1 MLNLAA
7 EGIEQEKVNAYSF
20 ALAGLA
26 RLAVSCTSLDENVHG
41 RLNAIA
47 RRHAG
52 SRIPLLAA
60 FRDYC
65 RSPQDADR
73 SLIAVADG
81 FGLTAIETLA
91 VRLAVA
97 VEEDLLIGHILTH
110 LQQPLAHSR
119 PTIGL
124 LAQAYSDDHEPSL
137 IHFLGQGNA
146 VQCGL
151 LALSSD
157 ESPLPERHV
166 RIPLPSSLALRG
178 MESFWPGTG
187 AIHQGGEFPVPLGK
201 TSEKQAVAIGA
212 RLSDGTSGAPVLV
225 LRGGDSAEA
234 RAAASRV
241 AAAAGKRPVLI
252 SAEHLTGMAPW
263 LVLRG
268 LIPVFSQ
275 WLAPGERKALPAIPS
290 YGGPIVVLTGPDGDF
305 ESDGRVIIDWRLEV
319 PSAEEREELWS
330 GPLGA
335 GLAHRIALEHRNT
348 AGRIAALAAQV
359 REEASPGKTIGYDDF
374 RAVARRGDSIGLG
387 ALADLIAD
395 EIGDDALVVPA
406 TLREELEAL
415 VVRCRLREQFSDSLG
430 PSIKA
435 RYRPSVR
442 ALFVGPSGT
451 GKTLAAAWLA
461 TRLGIPLCR
470 VDLSAVTSKYIG
482 ETEKNLSQLLSRAE
496 QTEVVLLFDEA
507 DALFGK
513 RTDIREANDRF
524 ANAQT
529 NYLLQRMESYDGI
542 TVLTSNSRARFDV
555 AFTRRFDAI
564 ITFPSPTPQERRA
577 LWSTHLGEKHDVSV
591 AHLDLLAVAVDFSG
605 GQIRNAVLGAAVAA
619 AQEGQP
625 LQYRHVLT
633 GVATEYRKISR
644 QLPDELK
651 QNVFAGQTQGT

>member
-7 EGIEQEKVNAYSF
+7 ESIEQDSPSAYGF

-26 RLAVSCTSLDENVHG
+26 RLAVSCTTLDESVRN
-41 RLNAIA
+41 RLDAVT
-47 RRHAG
+47 RRYVKI
-52 SRIPLLAA
+52 RTPLLTG

-65 RSPQDADR
+65 RSPREADR
-73 SLIAVADG
+73 PLVAVASH
-81 FGLTAIETLA
+81 FGLSAVETLA

-97 VEEDLLIGHILTH
+97 VEEDLLIGHVLTH

-124 LAQAYSDDHEPSL
+124 LTHAYCEDHQPNL
-137 IHFLGQGNA
+137 VHVLGQGQA

-151 LALSSD
+151 LQLSGD

-178 MESFWPGTG
+178 VESFWPGTA
-187 AIHQGGEFPVPLGK
+187 AIRQDGRELAVPLGQ
-201 TSEKQAVAIGA
+201 TAERRAAALGG
-212 RLSDGTSGAPVLV
+212 RLAATAEGAPVV
-225 LRGGDSAEA
+225 IIRGGDSVEA
-234 RAAASRV
+234 RV
-241 AAAAGKRPVLI
+241 AAASVCAGAGRHPVLV
-252 SAEHLTGMAPW
+252 STDQLGGMAPW
-263 LVLRG
+263 LFLRG
-268 LIPVFSQ
+268 LVPVFSQ
-275 WLAPGERKALPAIPS
+275 WLAPGERKSLPAVPNFT
-290 YGGPIVVLTGPDGDF
+290 GPLIVLTGPDGDF
-305 ESDGRVIIDWRLEV
+305 ESDGRVLIEWRLEV
-319 PSAEEREELWS
+319 PRPAEREILWS
-330 GPLGA
+330 TRLGSSD
-335 GLAHRIALEHRNT
+335 LAHRVAFEHRQT
-348 AGRIAALAAQV
+348 AGRIAALAEQV
-359 REEASPGKTIGYDDF
+359 RDEAAHGKTIAYEDI
-374 RAVARRGDSIGLG
+374 RMVARRGESIGLG
-387 ALADLIAD
+387 ALAELIPD
-395 EIGDDALVVPA
+395 EIGDDALVVPDS
-406 TLREELEAL
+406 LREELEAL
-415 VVRCRLREQFSDSLG
+415 VVRCRLREQFAQSLG

-435 RYRPSVR
+435 RYRPSIR

-542 TVLTSNSRARFDV
+542 TVLTSNSRARFDT
-555 AFTRRFDAI
+555 AFMRRFDAI
-564 ITFPSPTPQERRA
+564 LTFPSPTAQERRA
-577 LWSTHLGEKHDVSV
+577 LWGTHLGEEHAVSP
-591 AHLDLLAVAVDFSG
+591 AQLNLLAAVVDFSG

-619 AQEGQP
+619 AQESVP
-625 LQYRHVLT
+625 IAYLHVLT
-633 GVATEYRKISR
+633 GVTTEYRKISR

-651 QNVFAGQTQGT
+651 HASDREA